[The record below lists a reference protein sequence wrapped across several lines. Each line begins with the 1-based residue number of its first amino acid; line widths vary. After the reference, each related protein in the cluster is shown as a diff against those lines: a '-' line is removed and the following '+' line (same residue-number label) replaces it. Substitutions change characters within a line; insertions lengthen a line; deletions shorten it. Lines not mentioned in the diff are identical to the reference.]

1 MLKRFPPAAFY
12 GMALVF
18 AVLDQ
23 LTKALVRL
31 KMPLEEAGTIPLWP
45 GVFHFTH
52 TTNKG
57 MAFSL
62 LWGQRWLLV
71 LAAVVIGGMI
81 VLNERKAQQSGGLE
95 RIQGIGMSLAL
106 AGAIGNLI
114 DRAYQG
120 FVTDFLDFRLIH
132 FPIFNVADSCITI
145 GIVLLAAKMILT
157 KEPRETRE
165 PEETVA

>member
-1 MLKRFPPAAFY
+1 MPKRFSSAAFY
-12 GMALVF
+12 STALVL

-23 LTKALVRL
+23 ITKALVRL

-52 TTNKG
+52 TTNRG

-71 LAAVVIGGMI
+71 LAAVIIGGMI
-81 VLNERKAQQSGGLE
+81 VLNERKAQKSGGLE

-120 FVTDFLDFRLIH
+120 FVTDFLDFRLIR

-145 GIVLLAAKMILT
+145 GIILLAAKMILT